1 MGISWIFPQPSL
13 QRVDRC
19 GCACQ
24 IVVCP
29 EVLPPKMVP
38 PGVVQESLSHQL
50 LSVDP
55 QSEQEPQKPHLLEEN
70 GEDV

>member
-1 MGISWIFPQPSL
+1 M
-13 QRVDRC
+13 
-19 GCACQ
+19 
-24 IVVCP
+24 VCP
-29 EVLPPKMVP
+29 EGLPQKMVP

-70 GEDV
+70 GEDVRFGGADVAGSGWPGHVGKR